1 MLSAFPRRRRLQ
13 SKPPTRR
20 GSLADDYDDADR
32 KTVLKL
38 TVNEDKTRIRCRK
51 RTSTFLGYSFGR
63 MYSARTGR
71 ARLGYRAVEEK
82 HQAHGGNHSC
92 ADGSNRGRLR
102 HHRAGG
108 EVEPHAARRGELLQ
122 CRHRHQSVSG
132 DRQLHRCAVAPVVAH
147 QAQGQATLG
156 RELSTLAPC
165 TGTSGS
171 YV

>member
-63 MYSARTGR
+63 MYSARTGG
-71 ARLGYRAVEEK
+71 ARLGYRPVEEK

-108 EVEPHAARRGELLQ
+108 RTLRGGANYFNVGTVTKAYRAIDNYTAVRLRRWLRI
-122 CRHRHQSVSG
+122 RHKVR
-132 DRQLHRCAVAPVVAH
+132 RR
-147 QAQGQATLG
+147 
-156 RELSTLAPC
+156 
-165 TGTSGS
+165 
-171 YV
+171 